1 VIEELAET
9 NWKSVWRRERV
20 MGSDLGSA
28 ARRDFHSS
36 GSARGKRKSPR
47 LIVKSAPGKPFDFD
61 IEPIDAL
68 RLVTAFGTTEP
79 SFASW
84 MLNGIINAA
93 CDGGSAN
100 PPGAEAINDALAAV
114 TGIGARDETEGMLA
128 TQMVATHSLRLAL
141 CGGLKA
147 QRQFLSRTA
156 TAT

>member
-61 IEPIDAL
+61 IEAKPILSVSASRRAWKL
-68 RLVTAFGTTEP
+68 RRN
-79 SFASW
+79 
-84 MLNGIINAA
+84 M
-93 CDGGSAN
+93 
-100 PPGAEAINDALAAV
+100 
-114 TGIGARDETEGMLA
+114 
-128 TQMVATHSLRLAL
+128 
-141 CGGLKA
+141 
-147 QRQFLSRTA
+147 
-156 TAT
+156 